1 MTISL
6 TDVRERARTLLQDT
20 DYVRWTK
27 HELNNYINDS
37 VEELVRQIKIPQ
49 VEETVTLVNGTAI
62 YSLPSGLMDIQAAE
76 WHTGQ
81 GVPILTD
88 SEMRRMHAEGRLPE
102 TTSDSYNPAQVIFGT
117 GIYTDT
123 DWKVIEGS
131 IPKGVVVDSRSA
143 QSLRIYPVPKDL
155 SSTATNYLTLRG
167 TLLPTPMSDVVPS
180 SYDVPQD
187 NQTKV
192 TYAITTTPLSWG
204 GSYTNY
210 LTDINGGLLLLESDS
225 GSVVH
230 QGDDDTDPVTY
241 NLNSSNFTTSVDIP
255 KIWEEG
261 IVFGTLERA
270 YLKEHDLRNVDKSE
284 YFRNKKNMIFK
295 EALDTEPIN
304 SAMITGGVNWNRF
317 TVRHW

>member
-49 VEETVTLVNGTAI
+49 VEKTVTLVNGTAT

-76 WHTGQ
+76 WYTGQ

-102 TTSDSYNPAQVIFGT
+102 PTRDNYNPAQVIFGT

-155 SSTATNYLTLRG
+155 SSTATNYLSIKG
-167 TLLPTPMSDVVPS
+167 TLLPDPMSDLLPFQ
-180 SYDVPQD
+180 YDD
-187 NQTKV
+187 GNGGTR
-192 TYAITTTPLSWG
+192 TITTTPLSWG
-204 GSYTNY
+204 GNY
-210 LTDINGGLLLLESDS
+210 SNTFLDDLDRSGTVSTDSREVTIVING
-225 GSVVH
+225 V
-230 QGDDDTDPVTY
+230 DTVFPLSTAEDFKLT
-241 NLNSSNFTTSVDIP
+241 VDIP
-255 KIWEEG
+255 RIWEEG
-261 IVFGTLERA
+261 IVFGVMERA

-284 YFRNKKNMIFK
+284 YFRNRKNIIYK
-295 EALDTEPIN
+295 EAYDTEPLN
-304 SAMITGGVNWNRF
+304 SAMVTGGVNWNRF
-317 TVRHW
+317 SVRHW

>member
-6 TDVRERARTLLQDT
+6 TDVRERVRTLLQDT

-49 VEETVTLVNGTAI
+49 VEKTVTLVDGTAT

-76 WHTGQ
+76 WYTGQ

-102 TTSDSYNPAQVIFGT
+102 PTSDSYNPAQVIFGT
-117 GIYTDT
+117 GIYTNT

-155 SSTATNYLTLRG
+155 SSTATNYLTIKG
-167 TLLPTPMSDVVPS
+167 TLLPDSMSDLLPFQ
-180 SYDVPQD
+180 YDD
-187 NQTKV
+187 GNGGTR
-192 TYAITTTPLSWG
+192 TITTTPLSWG
-204 GSYTNY
+204 GDYGNTVRDDLGRNGTVASNGVLSMTINEVATEFPT
-210 LTDINGGLLLLESDS
+210 TDEDFKL
-225 GSVVH
+225 SV
-230 QGDDDTDPVTY
+230 G
-241 NLNSSNFTTSVDIP
+241 IP

-261 IVFGTLERA
+261 IVFGVMERA

-284 YFRNKKNMIFK
+284 YFRNRKNIIYK
-295 EALDTEPIN
+295 EAYDTEPLN
-304 SAMITGGVNWNRF
+304 SAMVTGGVNWNRF
-317 TVRHW
+317 SVRHW

>member
-123 DWKVIEGS
+123 DWKLI
-131 IPKGVVVDSRSA
+131 
-143 QSLRIYPVPKDL
+143 
-155 SSTATNYLTLRG
+155 
-167 TLLPTPMSDVVPS
+167 
-180 SYDVPQD
+180 
-187 NQTKV
+187 
-192 TYAITTTPLSWG
+192 
-204 GSYTNY
+204 
-210 LTDINGGLLLLESDS
+210 
-225 GSVVH
+225 
-230 QGDDDTDPVTY
+230 
-241 NLNSSNFTTSVDIP
+241 
-255 KIWEEG
+255 
-261 IVFGTLERA
+261 
-270 YLKEHDLRNVDKSE
+270 
-284 YFRNKKNMIFK
+284 
-295 EALDTEPIN
+295 
-304 SAMITGGVNWNRF
+304 
-317 TVRHW
+317 

>member
-37 VEELVRQIKIPQ
+37 VEELVRQIKVPQ
-49 VEETVTLVNGTAI
+49 VEKTVTLVDGTST

-76 WHTGQ
+76 WYTGQ

-88 SEMRRMHAEGRLPE
+88 SEMRRMHAEGRLPG
-102 TTSDSYNPAQVIFGT
+102 TTDDYYNPAQTIFGT
-117 GIYTDT
+117 SVFTDT

-131 IPKGVVVDSRSA
+131 VPKGVVVDSRSA

-155 SSTATNYLTLRG
+155 SSTATNYLTIKG
-167 TLLPTPMSDVVPS
+167 TLLPDPMSDLLPFQ
-180 SYDVPQD
+180 YDD
-187 NQTKV
+187 GNGGTR
-192 TYAITTTPLSWG
+192 TITTTPLSWG
-204 GSYTNY
+204 GNY
-210 LTDINGGLLLLESDS
+210 SNTIEDDLNRKGTVAAGGVITLQVNEVSTS
-225 GSVVH
+225 
-230 QGDDDTDPVTY
+230 
-241 NLNSSNFTTSVDIP
+241 FTTSGADFRMTTPIP

-261 IVFGTLERA
+261 IVFGVMERA

-284 YFRNKKNMIFK
+284 YFRNRKNIIYK
-295 EALDTEPIN
+295 EAYDTEPLN
-304 SAMITGGVNWNRF
+304 SAMVTGGVNWNRF
-317 TVRHW
+317 SVRHW